1 MQYIL
6 IDYWMIDYM
15 NSIFFH
21 LCNFERR
28 KWQPT
33 PVFLPG
39 ESQGQR
45 SLVGCC
51 LWVAQNR
58 IRLKQLSSISCN
70 FMFLKIL
77 HNSRIAGCVS
87 QNRFWAEISMQDIYW
102 GVLWGLQPLMEGK
115 NTEFVKGRNQPAIQF
130 QRKPHLS
137 CFFWKG
143 IIYLPNKTA
152 IGYFLQVRTWFL
164 ML

>member
-1 MQYIL
+1 MQCIL

-15 NSIFFH
+15 NSLCFR

-28 KWQPT
+28 QWQCT
-33 PVFLPG
+33 PVFLPR
-39 ESQGQR
+39 ESRGQK

-51 LWVAQNR
+51 PRVTQSR
-58 IRLKQLSSISCN
+58 IWLKRLRSSSCK

-102 GVLWGLQPLMEGK
+102 GVLWRLQPLMEGK
-115 NTEFVKGRNQPAIQF
+115 NTELVRGRNQLAIQF

-137 CFFWKG
+137 CLFFKENNLFAKENCYWVFS
-143 IIYLPNKTA
+143 P
-152 IGYFLQVRTWFL
+152 RTWFL